1 MINETPASLASD
13 PIIKVEGVS
22 KKYHRKLNNVNAL
35 EDVTISIG
43 QGEFIAITGESGSGK
58 STLLQILGGL
68 EQPSTGRVEVLG
80 VDISKLGDKKR
91 AVFRQSNI
99 GFVFQFFYL
108 QPFLTLRQNI
118 ELPRLF
124 VSKSKQYTQDDHL
137 DALVARLGI
146 DERLDHLPGELSGG
160 QIQRAAIA
168 RALINNPKVLLA
180 DEPTGNLDQ
189 VSADKIVRLFQDMR
203 RDFNTTVV
211 IVTHDKNIAALADRV
226 ITLNRGSLV

>member
-1 MINETPASLASD
+1 MNNETPASLASE
-13 PIIKVEGVS
+13 PIIKVKGVS
-22 KKYHRKLNNVNAL
+22 KKYRRKLNNVSAL
-35 EDVTISIG
+35 EDVSISIS

-68 EQPSTGRVEVLG
+68 EQPSAGRVEVLG
-80 VDISKLGDKKR
+80 VDISGLGDKKR
-91 AVFRQSNI
+91 AVFRQLNI

-124 VSKSKQYTQDDHL
+124 VSKSKQHMQNDHL